1 MSATEMPLFLRFV
14 RSSEIGPALAKNSK
28 YPTSSDLDRYR
39 EFWIE
44 LVAHRVPSVHLVY
57 LFAIVTLQAL
67 LEDCMGFSFCDKI
80 VAREMDYAQIDALRD
95 ALPSLPHSLVFVLAA
110 YKKIDTCAV
119 TLIPA
124 MPPVLDSLLQA
135 TPDMATKIRLFLRDS
150 ECIVDSAIWLEYVQL
165 AKLRAELDTIPE
177 SLQFSSK
184 IGRRRMDRLKRKH
197 PGLADLFS
205 ELNMVQ
211 LYGPWF
217 ATRNALNFAEGLKMF
232 EDAVM
237 RMENSSLKTTYIRFL
252 HHFQSVARDRWE

>member
-28 YPTSSDLDRYR
+28 YPTSSDLNRYR
-39 EFWIE
+39 ELWME

-80 VAREMDYAQIDALRD
+80 VALKDYDQIDALRD

-150 ECIVDSAIWLEYVQL
+150 ECIVDSAIWL
-165 AKLRAELDTIPE
+165 D
-177 SLQFSSK
+177 SK
-184 IGRRRMDRLKRKH
+184 IGRRRMNRLKREH
-197 PGLADLFS
+197 PGMADLFS

-237 RMENSSLKTTYIRFL
+237 RMEENSSLKTTYIRFL
-252 HHFQSVARDRWE
+252 HHFQTVAMDRSE